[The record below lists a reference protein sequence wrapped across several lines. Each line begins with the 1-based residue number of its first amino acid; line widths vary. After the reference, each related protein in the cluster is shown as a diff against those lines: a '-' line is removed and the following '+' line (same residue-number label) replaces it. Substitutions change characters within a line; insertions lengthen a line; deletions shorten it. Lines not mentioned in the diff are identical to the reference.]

1 MKEQL
6 KALKNCTVEIVKEK
20 AELKNQIEF
29 FNMKVVEQKQ
39 QLNIEE
45 IFLTEENDSYEAAK
59 ILVLEIHNT
68 FPNFN
73 ETLTEIRNLNP
84 NCELKKIKELLIQK
98 QIGNNNNFAN
108 LLKKFK
114 SASPEEV
121 YMNNLLDNYFLYEN
135 CGFDK
140 VQEQE
145 EKIDNLAKEA
155 GVSTEEILGETKAVA
170 KKVGTTIANIAKPY
184 GEVAKSQ
191 LGDAKVKATGLA
203 IQGAKKLIKILE
215 DSENKKTNK

>member
-6 KALKNCTVEIVKEK
+6 KALKNCTIEIVKERT
-20 AELKNQIEF
+20 ELKNQIEF
-29 FNMKVVEQKQ
+29 FNMKVTEQKQ

-59 ILVLEIHNT
+59 ILVLEIHNA
-68 FPNFN
+68 FSNFN
-73 ETLTEIRNLNP
+73 ETLTEIRNSNP

-98 QIGNNNNFAN
+98 QIGNNNFAN

-145 EKIDNLAKEA
+145 EKIANLAKEA
-155 GVSTEEILGETKAVA
+155 GVSTEEIWGETKAAA

-203 IQGAKKLIKILE
+203 IEGAKKLIKILE
-215 DSENKKTNK
+215 DSENKTNK